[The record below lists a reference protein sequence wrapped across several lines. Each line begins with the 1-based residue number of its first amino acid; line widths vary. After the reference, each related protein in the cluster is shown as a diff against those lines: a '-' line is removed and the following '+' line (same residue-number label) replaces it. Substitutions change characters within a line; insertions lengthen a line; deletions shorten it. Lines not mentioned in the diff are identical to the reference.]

1 MRLRRT
7 IEADDTLDRRKQ
19 AITLKIPAQGFNERN
34 RDLSPTM
41 KISISYGRAEAP
53 VQSEQTGTDW
63 YQHSASP
70 KAPQ

>member
-34 RDLSPTM
+34 GDLT
-41 KISISYGRAEAP
+41 P
-53 VQSEQTGTDW
+53 VIPYEL
-63 YQHSASP
+63 
-70 KAPQ
+70 

>member
-34 RDLSPTM
+34 GDLSTTG
-41 KISISYGRAEAP
+41 GRVKSLSRFRLP
-53 VQSEQTGTDW
+53 
-63 YQHSASP
+63 
-70 KAPQ
+70 

>member
-34 RDLSPTM
+34 GDFSPVETRGFEPDPEM
-41 KISISYGRAEAP
+41 GDF
-53 VQSEQTGTDW
+53 TG
-63 YQHSASP
+63 
-70 KAPQ
+70 KA